1 MAIKRYLE
9 MLKQES
15 SGVLGGWAP
24 PKKADPT
31 RVLEERKSSQ
41 QADEHLLPGDASLS
55 PARTRKLLQQMVET
69 RLEQLIQ
76 TRT

>member
-1 MAIKRYLE
+1 MAIKRHLE

-24 PKKADPT
+24 PVYSKSEKAANKRTNTYCPEM
-31 RVLEERKSSQ
+31 L
-41 QADEHLLPGDASLS
+41 LS

>member
-1 MAIKRYLE
+1 MAIKRHLK

-24 PKKADPT
+24 PKKGWTPP
-31 RVLEERKSSQ
+31 VYSKSEK
-41 QADEHLLPGDASLS
+41 AANKRTNAYCPEMLLS